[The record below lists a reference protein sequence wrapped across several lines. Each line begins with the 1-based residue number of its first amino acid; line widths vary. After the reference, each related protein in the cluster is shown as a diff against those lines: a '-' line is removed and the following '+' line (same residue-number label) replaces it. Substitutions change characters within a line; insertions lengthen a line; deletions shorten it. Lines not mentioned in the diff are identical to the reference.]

1 MIDMTWVLLAQD
13 AGGGFAMFVPF
24 IAMFAI
30 LYFLMIRPQMKQQ
43 KQHDEFLSK
52 LKAGDEVVTRS
63 GLLGKILEIKED
75 KSNVVVLD
83 LGDAGQKV
91 RVRVLKN
98 QIAANS
104 SMLENKSAK

>member
-1 MIDMTWVLLAQD
+1 VIDMTWILLAQD

-52 LKAGDEVVTRS
+52 LKAGDDVVTRS
-63 GLLGKILEIKED
+63 GLLGKIVEIKED
-75 KSNVVVLD
+75 KSNIVVLD
-83 LGDAGQKV
+83 LGDSGQKIK
-91 RVRVLKN
+91 VRVLKN

-104 SMLENKSAK
+104 VMLEKSAK